1 MANKIDS
8 NITGLRFAEEVSL
21 KTLPGSPVWY
31 PLEPNSYSDFGGQI
45 KTVARNPINT
55 TRQRKKGVT
64 TDLDASGGF
73 AQDLTLT
80 NMTRLMQAFMFA
92 DWREKKRTDGI
103 NATADTI
110 SGIVSGTKTFTLSG
124 NGVGF
129 KAGHLILGTDFT
141 SAGNNTV
148 FTVSADA
155 TATSLVTVESPV
167 TETPTAAAALKV
179 VGFQFPS
186 ADVQIVMNGNLVRLQ
201 SAATN
206 FTTLD
211 LVAGEWVY
219 LGGDV
224 AATTFATNKGFARI
238 SVIAATYL
246 EFDKIGW
253 TGAVAE
259 PGTGKTIRIFFGNV
273 LRNEST
279 AALIKRRTLQI
290 ERTLGDDGGGIQSE
304 YLVGAVA
311 NEFTMNVPQADKITT
326 DLTFVAVDNEQ
337 RTGATGVKSG
347 TRPTLVSGSAF
358 NTSSDM
364 TRIKLALVSAT
375 DPAPTPLFAFAT
387 EMKLSIKNNVSPNKA
402 VGVLGAFDTSVGT
415 FEVGGSLTAYFASV
429 QAAQAVRNNSDVTLD
444 IIMQKKNNAI
454 VIDLPLLSL
463 GDGRLAVEQ
472 DKPITIPLET
482 NAAESKFGN
491 TLLFQQFLY
500 LPDVA
505 GGV

>member
-1 MANKIDS
+1 
-8 NITGLRFAEEVSL
+8 
-21 KTLPGSPVWY
+21 
-31 PLEPNSYSDFGGQI
+31 
-45 KTVARNPINT
+45 
-55 TRQRKKGVT
+55 
-64 TDLDASGGF
+64 
-73 AQDLTLT
+73 
-80 NMTRLMQAFMFA
+80 
-92 DWREKKRTDGI
+92 
-103 NATADTI
+103 
-110 SGIVSGTKTFTLSG
+110 
-124 NGVGF
+124 
-129 KAGHLILGTDFT
+129 
-141 SAGNNTV
+141 
-148 FTVSADA
+148 
-155 TATSLVTVESPV
+155 
-167 TETPTAAAALKV
+167 
-179 VGFQFPS
+179 
-186 ADVQIVMNGNLVRLQ
+186 VMNGNLVRLQ

-206 FTTLD
+206 FTTLG

-472 DKPITIPLET
+472 DKPITIPFET